1 MTVDDTGGWRTMETP
16 SAPLDGAAR
25 IATSGEETNDYLLP
39 NDAVDASEADI
50 TALKA
55 HPRFAEACRQA
66 ALDGI
71 RLYRGNRL
79 FNTLLNDRGRSAVSL
94 LALYLHRQWQ
104 PDDPRSGLT
113 ISRLKALC
121 ADQNIGSPGRIEAI
135 VMLMRVF
142 GLLKPAPGAAD
153 RRVRRLEPT
162 ERLVA
167 MLHERWFGLLK
178 AMTLVMP
185 EAHSIRAALAD
196 EAFEGVLIRH
206 FGAHFL
212 DGNRMIDDPVA
223 RSLIGD
229 RNAGLMIVFSLAA
242 AGGPDNFPPRQP
254 VTISISALAR
264 HFGVSRGHVRKWLTD
279 AAESGYIARS
289 GADDTVITVLPPLQA
304 VVENFFANAFL
315 FMRACARRAF
325 DEVESAR
332 TSVSNRRA

>member
-1 MTVDDTGGWRTMETP
+1 METP
-16 SAPLDGAAR
+16 IAPFDGAAHR
-25 IATSGEETNDYLLP
+25 ATSDGETNDSAAL
-39 NDAVDASEADI
+39 NGASAASEADI
-50 TALKA
+50 AELKA

-71 RLYRGNRL
+71 KLYRGNRL
-79 FNTLLNDRGRSAVSL
+79 FNTLLNDRGRSAVSVL
-94 LALYLHRQWQ
+94 SLYLHRQWR

-113 ISRLKALC
+113 VSRLKSLC
-121 ADQNIGSPGRIEAI
+121 ADQNIGSPGRIEAV

-142 GLLKPAPGAAD
+142 GMLKPAPSAAD

-167 MLHERWFGLLK
+167 MLHERWFGVLA
-178 AMTLVMP
+178 AMALVMP
-185 EAHSIRAALAD
+185 EARSIRAALAD
-196 EAFEGVLIRH
+196 DAFEGALIRH

-212 DGNRMIDDPVA
+212 TGARMIDNPDA

-229 RNAGLMIVFSLAA
+229 RNAGLMIVFSLAT
-242 AGGPDNFPPRQP
+242 AGGPDDFPPRQP

-279 AAESGYIARS
+279 AADGGYIARS
-289 GADDTVITVLPPLQA
+289 SAEDSAITVLPPLHA

-315 FMRACARRAF
+315 FMRDCARRAF
-325 DEVESAR
+325 DEIEQEPDATVGRR
-332 TSVSNRRA
+332 T

>member
-1 MTVDDTGGWRTMETP
+1 METP
-16 SAPLDGAAR
+16 TGPLTGTVHVATADGEFHDDV
-25 IATSGEETNDYLLP
+25 SP
-39 NDAVDASEADI
+39 SEANAVFAADI
-50 TALKA
+50 AELKA

-71 RLYRGNRL
+71 KLYRGNRL
-79 FNTLLNDRGRSAVSL
+79 FNTLLNDRGRSAISL
-94 LALYLHRQWQ
+94 LSLYLHRQWRA
-104 PDDPRSGLT
+104 DDPRSGLT
-113 ISRLKALC
+113 VSRLKSLC

-142 GLLKPAPGAAD
+142 GMLKPASGAAD

-167 MLHERWFGLLK
+167 MLHERWFGVLA
-178 AMTLVMP
+178 AMALVMP
-185 EAHSIRAALAD
+185 EAHSIRAAFAD
-196 EAFEGVLIRH
+196 DVFEGAIIRQ

-212 DGNRMIDDPVA
+212 DGNRIIDDPDA

-242 AGGPDNFPPRQP
+242 AGGPDDFPPREP

-279 AAESGYIARS
+279 AAAAGYIARS
-289 GADDTVITVLPPLQA
+289 GADDSAIMVLPPLHT
-304 VVENFFANAFL
+304 VVENFFGNAFL
-315 FMRACARRAF
+315 FMRDCAQRAF
-325 DEVESAR
+325 DEVGQTPNA
-332 TSVSNRRA
+332 TVSRRA